1 MSAAVNTISYT
12 VQYIRPFLYRNGKS
26 SEMRWWSS
34 RENVLVLTH
43 VEMKIR
49 RHHQYTIN
57 GYHPTG
63 DDSKS
68 DGNETGDED
77 TNAEGDDQGGEDDK
91 DYVRCEELYGIEDE
105 LAPDVEELD
114 FYS

>member
-1 MSAAVNTISYT
+1 
-12 VQYIRPFLYRNGKS
+12 
-26 SEMRWWSS
+26 MRWWSS

-49 RHHQYTIN
+49 RHPQYTIS

-63 DDSKS
+63 DNSKS
-68 DGNETGDED
+68 DGNNETGDED
-77 TNAEGDDQGGEDDK
+77 TDAKGHDQGGEDDT
-91 DYVRCEELYGIEDE
+91 DYVRCEELYGNYGSEDE
-105 LAPDVEELD
+105 LALDVEELD